1 MANRKKELEKAKK
14 EGDAIVEKNK
24 KASTVKNTPPKVDEE
39 TEKKLKEMEPK
50 ANKVAQTVKE
60 AKMPKKEETEIKKTE
75 TDIVTPET
83 AARQGYIE
91 KVPEVTP
98 SNGGTTEVKEEIVE
112 KEPDTEVPKELEEN
126 LFESEEGKAAQEAID
141 SNDITVLSA
150 ITNPETGE
158 SVLQGEFTEDGKWVP
173 YTKADVEDPRLFTRS
188 QAMALT
194 LISCVLSAFT
204 GGMFP
209 PINFLALDKQ
219 DWFVEKMQQVN
230 QQYADLVNGT
240 AKERNDARAEAEKKA
255 IDYDLAQKATPEGIA
270 KMGQFEEAA
279 AGGTG
284 LQQAQLNADLAKQLK
299 SMDID
304 WNRDALQLTQ
314 EQQIKMA
321 ELLYDQEVQ
330 KTINQIKAMKE
341 QGYSI
346 DDIAKQVSSQQGMT
360 TLARGLGYAE
370 QGGSV
375 IGNIISAIM
384 PIAKSDKNIKKFDA
398 KPVNNILLKKS
409 FKWR

>member
-14 EGDAIVEKNK
+14 EGEAIVEKGK
-24 KASTVKNTPPKVDEE
+24 KASEAKITPPKVDEE

-60 AKMPKKEETEIKKTE
+60 AKMPKEETEIKKTE

-83 AARQGYIE
+83 AAKQGYIE

-98 SNGGTTEVKEEIVE
+98 SKGGTTEVKEEVVE
-112 KEPDTEVPKELEEN
+112 KEPDTEVPKELEEK

-204 GGMFP
+204 GGLFP

-255 IDYDLAQKATPEGIA
+255 IDYDLAQKASPEGIA

-284 LQQAQLNADLAKQLK
+284 LQQAKLNADLAKQLK
-299 SMDID
+299 DMEID
-304 WNRDALQLTQ
+304 WNRDALSLSQ

-370 QGGSV
+370 QGGSI

-384 PIAKSDKNIKKFDA
+384 PMPKSDKNVKKFDA